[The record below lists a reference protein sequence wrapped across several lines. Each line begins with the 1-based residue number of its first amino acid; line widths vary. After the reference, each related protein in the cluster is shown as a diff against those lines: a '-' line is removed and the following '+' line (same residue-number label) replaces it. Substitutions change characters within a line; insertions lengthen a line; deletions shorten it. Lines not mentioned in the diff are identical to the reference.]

1 MITTGY
7 FLYSLKY
14 RKIYICFHLYNC
26 AVKFGEIDMTSRNI
40 LVDVLKQTPLE
51 QQKLEIVERKGL
63 GHPDCICDHI
73 MDRISVR
80 LSQEYLKRAGAIL
93 HHNIDKSLLAA
104 GEAEPR
110 FGGGK
115 IKKPMLLIIGDRAT
129 FNVDGEKIPVEDI
142 AIRTAKKWFKERLR
156 FVDPDE
162 HVRYQVELKP
172 GHPELMDIFKRKGRV
187 LGANDTS
194 AAVGYA
200 PMTRLEQIVLGTE
213 SHLNSTQFKKRFP
226 ESGEDIKIM
235 GYRKNNELRLTIG
248 MAFVDRFVKNES
260 DYFKKKAAIHEAI
273 AGLVGKKADFDKVT
287 IELNTLDI
295 KGRGVKGVYITVLG
309 SSCEAGDSG
318 QVGRGNRTNGVIP
331 LNRPFC
337 SEAAA
342 GKNPV
347 SHVGKIYNTL
357 THKVAAEVYK
367 QISGLEEVYIW
378 LLSQIGKPID
388 QPAVAAAQ
396 VVMKDNNSFKS
407 VKDEIQEV
415 VNYELENI
423 DKFTE
428 ELAKGK
434 ISIC

>member
-1 MITTGY
+1 
-7 FLYSLKY
+7 
-14 RKIYICFHLYNC
+14 
-26 AVKFGEIDMTSRNI
+26 MTARNI

-63 GHPDCICDHI
+63 GHPDYICDKI
-73 MDRISVR
+73 MDDISVR
-80 LSQEYLKRAGAIL
+80 LSQEYVKKAGVIL

-104 GEAEPR
+104 GEAEPQ

-115 IKKPMLLIIGDRAT
+115 IIKPMLLVIGDRAT
-129 FNVDGEKIPVEDI
+129 FEVNGEKIPVEDI
-142 AIRTAKKWFKERLR
+142 AVKTAKEWFKKNLR
-156 FVDPDE
+156 FVKPEE
-162 HVRYQVELKP
+162 HVRFQVELKP
-172 GHPELMDIFKRKGRV
+172 GHPELMDIFKRKGKV

-200 PMTRLEQIVLGTE
+200 PRTRLEQIVLDTE
-213 SHLNSTQFKKRFP
+213 KYLNSPAFKKRFP

-235 GYRKNNELRLTIG
+235 GYRKDNELRLTVA
-248 MAFVDRFVKNES
+248 MALVDYYVENVS
-260 DYFKKKAAIHEAI
+260 DYFKKKEAI
-273 AGLVGKKADFDKVT
+273 QEEITNFVQKKFKFDKVT
-287 IELNTLDI
+287 IELNTLDR
-295 KGRGVKGVYITVLG
+295 KGRGIEGVYITVLG
-309 SSCEAGDSG
+309 TSAEAGDSG

-347 SHVGKIYNTL
+347 SHVGKIYNAL
-357 THKVAAEVYK
+357 THKIAKEVCDK
-367 QISGLEEVYIW
+367 VSGLEEVYIW
-378 LLSQIGKPID
+378 LLSQVGRPID

-396 VVMKDNNSFKS
+396 VVMQVNNSFKS
-407 VKDEIQEV
+407 VKKQIEEV
-415 VNYELENI
+415 VNHELENI

-434 ISIC
+434 VQIC